1 MSEELPLLIL
11 FGSQSGNAE
20 DLASKAAKQSKQ
32 LGLSPTVKGMD
43 EIQLSELPTFQRVLI
58 YCSTWGEGEQ
68 PDNAEDLWQAASA
81 DDAPSMQG
89 CHFAVCALGDTSYE
103 FFCESGKEWD
113 GWFEKQGAKRLVPRI
128 DCDVDYD
135 KPAAQFT
142 TDALSHLAAVGA
154 DGSYVEGNVGS
165 ASAASSPEPQSSDE
179 SSAAPEEVELVGEGV
194 EELLTS
200 GDRSLDILFGS
211 QSGNSE
217 ALAAKFAKQAKSY
230 GLEGTVHD
238 MDGFDFNSLSSKK
251 RVIIVCSTWGEGEQP
266 DNAEELWQFA
276 NSDAAA
282 RMDGIHFAVCAL
294 GDTSYEFFCES
305 GKEWDRQLENLGAS
319 RIIDR
324 LDCDVDYDAPAAEW
338 ALDALPSLAAVD
350 STGLFHED
358 MVDTIKQFASGSSGA
373 EGEDGFSVPSIQAES
388 IQVEISVFRYDPET
402 ASTGNDSWA
411 CVFPGQTSV
420 LEALRA
426 IKATHDG
433 SLTFR
438 DGTCDDPSTAISVNG
453 RLILPGRVRIDSV
466 ASPMGDS
473 YRMKIEPIPG
483 SEVIRD
489 LVVDHWALERKRES
503 SEPWMVASTRE
514 GFQTSQ
520 GVMGTMKPA
529 TAARL
534 HSLADFDSAP
544 LLHASSDAVPYANGF
559 LGPAVIASSWARRCD
574 PRTAP
579 ERREEIEGI
588 IGSKNGI
595 KAETDLAPIS
605 RRDGY
610 SPAVSEGLLEARTNA
625 LENDSFN
632 GLHGKHVWW
641 YCWTVKSSGKV
652 NDTVLYR
659 QVLGPIGLLG
669 NLFSGVTARMVLG
682 FTRTGGSILNDIL
695 GMVAPPAGIGKM
707 PRQFNSSVDD
717 HHQVVA
723 IFNEMDGR
731 F

>member
-43 EIQLSELPTFQRVLI
+43 EIQLSELPAFQRVLI

-282 RMDGIHFAVCAL
+282 RMEGVHFAVCAL

-411 CVFPGQTSV
+411 CVFPGHTSV

-433 SLTFR
+433 SLSFR

>member
-179 SSAAPEEVELVGEGV
+179 SSTAPEEVELVGEGV

-282 RMDGIHFAVCAL
+282 RMEGVHFAVCAL

>member
-43 EIQLSELPTFQRVLI
+43 EIQLSELPAFQRVLI

-625 LENDSFN
+625 LEND
-632 GLHGKHVWW
+632 
-641 YCWTVKSSGKV
+641 
-652 NDTVLYR
+652 
-659 QVLGPIGLLG
+659 
-669 NLFSGVTARMVLG
+669 
-682 FTRTGGSILNDIL
+682 
-695 GMVAPPAGIGKM
+695 
-707 PRQFNSSVDD
+707 
-717 HHQVVA
+717 
-723 IFNEMDGR
+723 
-731 F
+731 

>member
-1 MSEELPLLIL
+1 MSEGLPLLIL

-43 EIQLSELPTFQRVLI
+43 EIQLSELPAFQRVLI

-81 DDAPSMQG
+81 DGAPSMQG

-154 DGSYVEGNVGS
+154 DGSYVEANVGA
-165 ASAASSPEPQSSDE
+165 ASAASAPLPQSSEE

-282 RMDGIHFAVCAL
+282 RMEGVHFAVCAL

-373 EGEDGFSVPSIQAES
+373 EGEDGFTVPSIQAES
-388 IQVEISVFRYDPET
+388 IQVEVSVFRYDPET

-438 DGTCDDPSTAISVNG
+438 DGTCDDPSTVISVNG

-466 ASPMGDS
+466 ASPKGDS
-473 YRMKIEPIPG
+473 YRVKIEPIPG

>member
-43 EIQLSELPTFQRVLI
+43 EIQLSELPAFQRVLI

-282 RMDGIHFAVCAL
+282 RMEGVHFAVCAL

-411 CVFPGQTSV
+411 CVFPGHTSI

>member
-1 MSEELPLLIL
+1 
-11 FGSQSGNAE
+11 
-20 DLASKAAKQSKQ
+20 
-32 LGLSPTVKGMD
+32 
-43 EIQLSELPTFQRVLI
+43 
-58 YCSTWGEGEQ
+58 
-68 PDNAEDLWQAASA
+68 
-81 DDAPSMQG
+81 
-89 CHFAVCALGDTSYE
+89 
-103 FFCESGKEWD
+103 
-113 GWFEKQGAKRLVPRI
+113 
-128 DCDVDYD
+128 
-135 KPAAQFT
+135 
-142 TDALSHLAAVGA
+142 
-154 DGSYVEGNVGS
+154 
-165 ASAASSPEPQSSDE
+165 
-179 SSAAPEEVELVGEGV
+179 
-194 EELLTS
+194 
-200 GDRSLDILFGS
+200 
-211 QSGNSE
+211 
-217 ALAAKFAKQAKSY
+217 
-230 GLEGTVHD
+230 
-238 MDGFDFNSLSSKK
+238 
-251 RVIIVCSTWGEGEQP
+251 
-266 DNAEELWQFA
+266 
-276 NSDAAA
+276 
-282 RMDGIHFAVCAL
+282 
-294 GDTSYEFFCES
+294 
-305 GKEWDRQLENLGAS
+305 
-319 RIIDR
+319 
-324 LDCDVDYDAPAAEW
+324 
-338 ALDALPSLAAVD
+338 
-350 STGLFHED
+350 
-358 MVDTIKQFASGSSGA
+358 
-373 EGEDGFSVPSIQAES
+373 
-388 IQVEISVFRYDPET
+388 
-402 ASTGNDSWA
+402 
-411 CVFPGQTSV
+411 
-420 LEALRA
+420 
-426 IKATHDG
+426 
-433 SLTFR
+433 
-438 DGTCDDPSTAISVNG
+438 
-453 RLILPGRVRIDSV
+453 
-466 ASPMGDS
+466 
-473 YRMKIEPIPG
+473 
-483 SEVIRD
+483 
-489 LVVDHWALERKRES
+489 
-503 SEPWMVASTRE
+503 MVASTRE

>member
-43 EIQLSELPTFQRVLI
+43 EIQLSELPAFQRVLI

-282 RMDGIHFAVCAL
+282 RMEGVHFAVCAL

-579 ERREEIEGI
+579 ERREEIEAI

>member
-1 MSEELPLLIL
+1 MSEGLPLLIL

-43 EIQLSELPTFQRVLI
+43 EIQLSELPAFQRVLI

-81 DDAPSMQG
+81 DGAPSMQG

-154 DGSYVEGNVGS
+154 DGSYVEANVGA
-165 ASAASSPEPQSSDE
+165 ASAASAPPPQSSEE

-230 GLEGTVHD
+230 GLEGMVHD

-282 RMDGIHFAVCAL
+282 RMEGIHFAVCAL

-373 EGEDGFSVPSIQAES
+373 EGEDGFTVPSIQAES
-388 IQVEISVFRYDPET
+388 IQVEVSVFRYDPET

-438 DGTCDDPSTAISVNG
+438 DGTCDDPSTVISVNG

-466 ASPMGDS
+466 ASPKGDS
-473 YRMKIEPIPG
+473 YRVKIEPIPG

>member
-43 EIQLSELPTFQRVLI
+43 EIQLSELPAFQRVLI

-388 IQVEISVFRYDPET
+388 IQVEMSVFRYDPET

>member
-43 EIQLSELPTFQRVLI
+43 EIQLSELPAFQRVLI

-433 SLTFR
+433 SLSFR

>member
-1 MSEELPLLIL
+1 MSEGLPLLIL

-43 EIQLSELPTFQRVLI
+43 EIQLSELPAFQRVLI

-81 DDAPSMQG
+81 DGAPSMQG

-154 DGSYVEGNVGS
+154 DGSYVEANVGA
-165 ASAASSPEPQSSDE
+165 ASAASAPPPQSSEE

-282 RMDGIHFAVCAL
+282 RMEGVHFAVCAL

-373 EGEDGFSVPSIQAES
+373 EGEDGFTVPSIQAES
-388 IQVEISVFRYDPET
+388 IQVEVSVFRYDPET

-438 DGTCDDPSTAISVNG
+438 DGTCDDPSTVISVNG

-466 ASPMGDS
+466 ASPKGDS
-473 YRMKIEPIPG
+473 YRVKIEPIPG

>member
-43 EIQLSELPTFQRVLI
+43 EIQLSELPAFQRVLI

>member
-43 EIQLSELPTFQRVLI
+43 EIQLSELPAFQRVLI

-282 RMDGIHFAVCAL
+282 RMEGVHFAVCAL

>member
-1 MSEELPLLIL
+1 M
-11 FGSQSGNAE
+11 
-20 DLASKAAKQSKQ
+20 
-32 LGLSPTVKGMD
+32 
-43 EIQLSELPTFQRVLI
+43 
-58 YCSTWGEGEQ
+58 
-68 PDNAEDLWQAASA
+68 
-81 DDAPSMQG
+81 
-89 CHFAVCALGDTSYE
+89 
-103 FFCESGKEWD
+103 
-113 GWFEKQGAKRLVPRI
+113 
-128 DCDVDYD
+128 
-135 KPAAQFT
+135 
-142 TDALSHLAAVGA
+142 
-154 DGSYVEGNVGS
+154 
-165 ASAASSPEPQSSDE
+165 
-179 SSAAPEEVELVGEGV
+179 
-194 EELLTS
+194 
-200 GDRSLDILFGS
+200 
-211 QSGNSE
+211 
-217 ALAAKFAKQAKSY
+217 
-230 GLEGTVHD
+230 
-238 MDGFDFNSLSSKK
+238 
-251 RVIIVCSTWGEGEQP
+251 
-266 DNAEELWQFA
+266 
-276 NSDAAA
+276 
-282 RMDGIHFAVCAL
+282 
-294 GDTSYEFFCES
+294 
-305 GKEWDRQLENLGAS
+305 
-319 RIIDR
+319 
-324 LDCDVDYDAPAAEW
+324 DYDAPAAEW

-373 EGEDGFSVPSIQAES
+373 EGEDGFTVPSIQAES
-388 IQVEISVFRYDPET
+388 IQVEVSVFRYDPET

-438 DGTCDDPSTAISVNG
+438 DGTCDDPSTVISVNG

-466 ASPMGDS
+466 ASPKGDS
-473 YRMKIEPIPG
+473 YRVKIEPIPG

>member
-1 MSEELPLLIL
+1 M
-11 FGSQSGNAE
+11 
-20 DLASKAAKQSKQ
+20 
-32 LGLSPTVKGMD
+32 
-43 EIQLSELPTFQRVLI
+43 
-58 YCSTWGEGEQ
+58 
-68 PDNAEDLWQAASA
+68 
-81 DDAPSMQG
+81 
-89 CHFAVCALGDTSYE
+89 
-103 FFCESGKEWD
+103 
-113 GWFEKQGAKRLVPRI
+113 
-128 DCDVDYD
+128 
-135 KPAAQFT
+135 
-142 TDALSHLAAVGA
+142 GA
-154 DGSYVEGNVGS
+154 DGVYVESNVGS
-165 ASAASSPEPQSSDE
+165 ASAETAVQPQSSDD
-179 SSAAPEEVELVGEGV
+179 SSTAPEEVELVGGGV
-194 EELLTS
+194 DELLTS

-230 GLEGTVHD
+230 GLEGAVHD

-276 NSDAAA
+276 NSDAAS
-282 RMDGIHFAVCAL
+282 RMEGVHFAVCAL

-305 GKEWDRQLENLGAS
+305 GKEWDRQLENLGAT

-338 ALDALPSLAAVD
+338 ALDALPCLAAVD
-350 STGLFHED
+350 STGLFHEE
-358 MVDTIKQFASGSSGA
+358 MVDSIKQFASGSSGA
-373 EGEDGFSVPSIQAES
+373 EGEDGFTVPSLHAES
-388 IQVEISVFRYDPET
+388 IQVEVSVFRYDPEA
-402 ASTGNDSWA
+402 ASTGTDSWA
-411 CVFPGQTSV
+411 CVFPGETSV
-420 LEALRA
+420 LDVLRA

-453 RLILPGRVRIDSV
+453 RLILPGRVRIDSI
-466 ASPMGDS
+466 ASPKGDS
-473 YRMKIEPIPG
+473 YRVKIDPIPG

-503 SEPWMVASTRE
+503 SDPWMVASTRE

-529 TAARL
+529 IATRL
-534 HSLADFDSAP
+534 HSLVDYDSAP
-544 LLHASSDAVPYANGF
+544 LLHASSDAVPHANGF

-579 ERREEIEGI
+579 ERKNEIEGI

-605 RRDGY
+605 RRGGY
-610 SPAVSEGLLEARTNA
+610 SSAVSEALLEARTNA

-707 PRQFNSSVDD
+707 PRQFNSSVED